1 MPMPELS
8 ASQDQTKD
16 TAFPPTPF
24 KINKMW
30 DLKYDSCNSELP
42 KISIMA

>member
-24 KINKMW
+24 KKKQ
-30 DLKYDSCNSELP
+30 DVGSKV
-42 KISIMA
+42 